1 MADMKVMMVMTQ
13 MMMTICNP
21 ASPAA
26 AAIIPSAPD
35 TAGLPFT
42 KKIIF
47 IIIIVVTIIITI
59 AIIIILKIKFANFVV
74 ISKHHQTVSGS
85 EILWAISPPLRYLRH
100 PSIV

>member
-1 MADMKVMMVMTQ
+1 MEDMKAMMVMTQ
-13 MMMTICNP
+13 MMMTMCNP

-47 IIIIVVTIIITI
+47 IIIIVVIIVVTITITI

-74 ISKHHQTVSGS
+74 ISKHHRTLSGS
-85 EILWAISPPLRYLRH
+85 EILWAIAPL
-100 PSIV
+100 